1 MKRVFILFTLLLIT
15 GSSLSGQEAAPA
27 KPYTLAVRSNL
38 LYDAFLLPMLGVVWR
53 ANESVDFN
61 LGLGCN
67 RSEYDSFTTIDG
79 VHVCKDRNKAKN
91 FCDPTQAGIS
101 LVWTI
106 GGNK

>member
-38 LYDAFLLPMLGVVWR
+38 LYDAFLLPMLGVEWR

-61 LGLGCN
+61 LGLGYN
-67 RSEYDSFTTIDG
+67 RSEYDSFRTTDG
-79 VHVCKDRNKAKN
+79 VHVCKDRDKAKN
-91 FCDPTQAGIS
+91 FWGPTQAGIS